1 MVRLR
6 AKTFR
11 TAIACC
17 LLCALLCLLS
27 SCGYGVDQIFGRDD
41 TVGSRSLEGSDRGT
55 VIGEQKA
62 LLAKAIPPGTAFS
75 FIATSD
81 LHFSQARGP
90 RAAALEGFARLAAES
105 GADFALFG
113 GDYADRGLEE
123 EYKLFLSFA
132 STLKAGSSSH
142 LGEGAALP
150 WFSVVGNHDLY
161 NSGWKYYK
169 KYLGPS
175 SDSFSAGSLRFY
187 CIDTG
192 SGTVGETQLEDL
204 GSAMSADPSPKV
216 VLSHY
221 PVHGARTYAYFRLTN
236 TRERAQLLSMFNSYG
251 VKLLLCGHW
260 HRAEEA
266 DCGNFPEY
274 LTGSLVDAKPDGLA
288 RAVLVKVASD
298 GSIASLDRYT
308 F

>member
-1 MVRLR
+1 MVRRRARSLR
-6 AKTFR
+6 R
-11 TAIACC
+11 TAASS
-17 LLCALLCLLS
+17 LLCLFLS
-27 SCGYGVDQIFGRDD
+27 LLCSCGYGVGQIFGRGD
-41 TVGSRSLEGSDRGT
+41 TVSSRSLEASNRDAA
-55 VIGEQKA
+55 IAAQKA
-62 LLAKAIPPGTAFS
+62 LLQNALPPGTAFS
-75 FIATSD
+75 FIVASD
-81 LHFSQARGP
+81 LHFSQAKGP
-90 RAAALEGFARLAAES
+90 RAAALEGFTRLAAES

-113 GDYADRGLEE
+113 GDYADKGLEE

-132 STLKAGSSSH
+132 AALKAGSSSH

-169 KYLGPS
+169 KLLGPS

-192 SGTVGETQLEDL
+192 SGTVGEEQLESL

-221 PVHGARTYAYFRLTN
+221 PVHGARTYSYFRLTN
-236 TRERAQLLSMFNSYG
+236 TRERAELLSMFNERG
-251 VKLLLCGHW
+251 VELLLCGHW
-260 HRAEEA
+260 HRADEV
-266 DCGNFPEY
+266 DCGHFPEY

-288 RAVLVKVASD
+288 RAVVVRVAAD
-298 GSIASLDRYT
+298 GSIASLERST